1 MVLEYVALDYLACK
15 LHNKD
20 DVFCKSWEPRKDVEE
35 QDVLTRVHSL
45 AHDIITSDATHKSPS
60 DVILFDFFVSFSL
73 KNLHQLQIAPVS
85 PPDLHFT
92 TSSFAVLLSLSA
104 KGDLNID

>member
-1 MVLEYVALDYLACK
+1 MVLECVALDYLTCK
-15 LHNKD
+15 LHRKD
-20 DVFCKSWEPRKDVEE
+20 DVFRKTWEPRKDLEE

-45 AHDIITSDATHKSPS
+45 ADDIITSDAAHKSPS
-60 DVILFDFFVSFSL
+60 DVILFDLSL